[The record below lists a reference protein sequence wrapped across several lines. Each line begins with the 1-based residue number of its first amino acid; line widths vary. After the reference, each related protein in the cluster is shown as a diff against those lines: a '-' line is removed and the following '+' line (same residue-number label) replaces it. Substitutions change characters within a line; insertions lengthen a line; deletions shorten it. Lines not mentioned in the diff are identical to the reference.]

1 MKKFPEIWWRASS
14 GRVPIS
20 PPVQILYYFIVNRDN
35 MLIKGQLVIYNADS
49 TAKAIAYYFCLTQFC
64 FMYIFAP
71 PLMQE

>member
-20 PPVQILYYFIVNRDN
+20 PPVQILCYFIINHDN
-35 MLIKGQLVIYNADS
+35 VLYNADS
-49 TAKAIAYYFCLTQFC
+49 TAKAIAYYFCFTQFC